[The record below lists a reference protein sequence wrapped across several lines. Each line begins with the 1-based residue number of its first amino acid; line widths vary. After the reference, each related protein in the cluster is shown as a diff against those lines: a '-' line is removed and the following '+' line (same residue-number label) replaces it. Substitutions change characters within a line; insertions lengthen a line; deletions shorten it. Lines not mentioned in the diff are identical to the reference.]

1 MGLGLLLKYP
11 KLLGAG
17 IAVVVI
23 LSIGVHYRLV
33 IGERNDLRTEK
44 IALEFDL
51 AKAATN
57 IEKYKEN
64 ARIAAE
70 ATALV
75 TAERDAHR
83 ASLDLL
89 RAGREDDPEALEWA
103 AQPLPAGELI
113 RLCEALPE
121 MTGCVTPN
129 NN

>member
-1 MGLGLLLKYP
+1 MLGVLLRYP

-33 IGERNDLRTEK
+33 IGERNELRVEK

-64 ARIAAE
+64 ARVAAE
-70 ATALV
+70 ATAIV
-75 TAERDAHR
+75 AAERDAHR

-89 RAGREDDPEALEWA
+89 REGREDDPEALEWA

-113 RLCEALPE
+113 RLCETLPE
-121 MTGCVTPN
+121 MTGCVTPEN
-129 NN
+129 N